1 MSFEQFV
8 ARHVT
13 VGRLVAV
20 AVMAITSATLW
31 YQLNKPLVTPA
42 LVTIESGAP
51 EAYDVPL
58 ATPVLIDD
66 SRDQDR
72 VVDLLHKPESDL
84 VAAIDLRRN
93 FALVTTTTV
102 CADYLRRPQ
111 LVITEDDWWVGRRP
125 GNDDISDFYNL
136 CEEQL
141 VDFHIFEIDRVH
153 AASFSDLPTARLRP
167 EALSGPVDS

>member
-1 MSFEQFV
+1 MFEQFV
-8 ARHVT
+8 ARHIT

-20 AVMAITSATLW
+20 GVMAITAATLW
-31 YQLNKPLVTPA
+31 YQLNKPVVTPA

-51 EAYDVPL
+51 DAYDVPL

-72 VVDLLHKPESDL
+72 VVGLLHKPHSDQ
-84 VAAIDLRRN
+84 VAALDLRQN

-102 CADYLRRPQ
+102 CADYLRRSE
-111 LVITEDDWWVGRRP
+111 LTINDGDWWVGRRP

-136 CEEQL
+136 CEEEL
-141 VDFHIFEIDRVH
+141 VDFHIFEIDRMYID
-153 AASFSDLPTARLRP
+153 AFSDLPTARIRA
-167 EALSGPVDS
+167 EALSSPVDS